1 MKSTIANIIFISL
14 AITSTNTLAKEKHQH
29 REHGAHSHGHA
40 DLSIAF
46 DGLNGQIEFKSPA
59 ESVVG
64 FEHVAKSDSDKNKV
78 TKAINDFE
86 SKITTYVQ
94 FDSSL
99 GCKIEKKSI
108 DMVADGSHA
117 DFIAKFTLSCIK
129 PVNGTALTFDFTG
142 LKKLKDIDATV
153 LAEELQLKAE
163 IKSKKTKLEI
173 K

>member
-1 MKSTIANIIFISL
+1 MKSTF
-14 AITSTNTLAKEKHQH
+14 AILVFTSVFVLAKEKHQH
-29 REHGAHSHGHA
+29 REHGSHSHGHA

-64 FEHVAKSDSDKNKV
+64 FEYAPKTDKDKSKL
-78 TKAINDFE
+78 TTAINDFE
-86 SKITTYVQ
+86 SKITTYIQ

-99 GCKIEKKSI
+99 GCKVEKKSI
-108 DMVADGSHA
+108 DLVAEGSHA
-117 DFIAKFTLSCIK
+117 DFIAKFILSCIK
-129 PVNGTALTFDFTG
+129 PVNGTTVTFDFTG

-153 LAEELQLKAE
+153 LIEELQLKAE